1 MRDNTLYAPIRLLC
15 RNPKVLPSDGLT
27 ESTSPPIP
35 LRWNSGKTA
44 NGATLR
50 DVTDWVSLSIF
61 TSVSKIYQTICFSV
75 IFLFLSNC

>member
-1 MRDNTLYAPIRLLC
+1 MGLL
-15 RNPKVLPSDGLT
+15 NQHP
-27 ESTSPPIP
+27 PPIP

>member
-1 MRDNTLYAPIRLLC
+1 MYYTQEQIDRANQADLVSFLQ
-15 RNPKVLPSDGLT
+15 SQGEQLT
-27 ESTSPPIP
+27 RAGQEY
-35 LRWNSGKTA
+35 RWNSGKTA

-75 IFLFLSNC
+75 IFCF